1 MGCDCLC
8 HRNGARYIGGG
19 WRIIRTM
26 GHQIIRL
33 EPVHGFAAETSASIT
48 IFWLAIWVCGQHN
61 ARDLRQIVGVGAAK
75 RINAVRWT
83 TAQRMVI
90 AWVLT
95 LPTAAAIAAMTYALL
110 RILITP

>member
-1 MGCDCLC
+1 
-8 HRNGARYIGGG
+8 
-19 WRIIRTM
+19 M

-48 IFWLAIWVCGQHN
+48 IFLASHLGMPVSTTHVISGS
-61 ARDLRQIVGVGAAK
+61 IVGVGAAK

-110 RILITP
+110 RILIAP